1 VLILLILNKEVKMKE
16 FIDLYPKYK
25 KDIERYIAESVQSL
39 GSLDKFE
46 KNGFKKLFKI
56 YHALELIYGV
66 DQTTNKQTTPNI
78 YRNKSVDTAMGK
90 DRSYLFRT
98 NGTTYDNITIS
109 EPYLSSATG
118 NNCITLRVDEGDRVI
133 FLDFD
138 FFLLLERLNLIERH
152 GGFSVLTKTFYSIA
166 GASMILFS
174 FIIIGYS
181 FYEIFFNFYSEAK
194 FNLDAIFKAIVAL
207 TLGLA
212 IFDLAKTVMEQEV
225 FFKNYSK
232 SPSVEYKVLIKFLIT
247 IIVALSIEALMLVFK
262 IALNDFHQMINAL
275 YLIVGIGIIILS
287 LAAFV
292 KATTNNKV

>member
-1 VLILLILNKEVKMKE
+1 MKE
-16 FIDLYPKYK
+16 FIDLYSKYK
-25 KDIERYIAESVQSL
+25 KDIERYIVESVQSL
-39 GSLDKFE
+39 GDLDKFE
-46 KNGFKKLFKI
+46 KRGFEKLFKT
-56 YHALELIYGV
+56 YRALELVYGV

-78 YRNKSVDTAMGK
+78 YRNKKVDTAMGK
-90 DRSYLFRT
+90 DRSYLFRK
-98 NGTTYDNITIS
+98 NGSVYDNVTIS

-118 NNCITLRVDEGDRVI
+118 NNCITLRVDEGERVI

-138 FFLLLERLNLIERH
+138 FFMLLEKLNIIERH
-152 GGFSVLTKTFYSIA
+152 AGFSALTKTFYSIA
-166 GASMILFS
+166 GSSMIFFS

-181 FYEIFFNFYSEAK
+181 FYEIFFNFYAEAK
-194 FNLDAIFKAIVAL
+194 FNLDAIFKAVVAL

-232 SPSVEYKVLIKFLIT
+232 SSSVEYKVLTKFLIT

-287 LAAFV
+287 LAVFV
-292 KATTNNKV
+292 KVTNNKV

>member
-1 VLILLILNKEVKMKE
+1 VKE
-16 FIDLYPKYK
+16 FIDLYSKYK
-25 KDIERYIAESVQSL
+25 KDIEHYIVESIQSL
-39 GSLDKFE
+39 GDLDKFE
-46 KNGFKKLFKI
+46 KNRFKKLFQT
-56 YHALELIYGV
+56 YRALELVYGV
-66 DQTTNKQTTPNI
+66 DRTTNRQTTPNI
-78 YRNKSVDTAMGK
+78 YRNRKVDTAMGK
-90 DRSYLFRT
+90 DRSYLFRK
-98 NGTTYDNITIS
+98 NGAVYDNVTIS

-118 NNCITLRVDEGDRVI
+118 NNCITLRVDEGERVI

-138 FFLLLERLNLIERH
+138 FFLLLERLNIIERH
-152 GGFSVLTKTFYSIA
+152 AGFSALTKTFYSIA

-181 FYEIFFNFYSEAK
+181 FYEIFFNFYVEAK
-194 FNLDAIFKAIVAL
+194 FNLDAIFKAVVAL

-232 SPSVEYKVLIKFLIT
+232 SSSVEYKVLTKFLIT

-292 KATTNNKV
+292 KVTNNKV

>member
-1 VLILLILNKEVKMKE
+1 MKE

>member
-1 VLILLILNKEVKMKE
+1 MKE
-16 FIDLYPKYK
+16 FIELYSKYK
-25 KDIERYIAESVQSL
+25 KDIEHYIVESVQSL
-39 GSLDKFE
+39 GDLDKFE
-46 KNGFKKLFKI
+46 KNGFKKLFKT
-56 YHALELIYGV
+56 YRALELVYGV
-66 DQTTNKQTTPNI
+66 DQTTNRQTTPNI
-78 YRNKSVDTAMGK
+78 YRNRSVDTAMGK
-90 DRSYLFRT
+90 DRSYLFRK
-98 NGTTYDNITIS
+98 NGTMYDNIIIS

-138 FFLLLERLNLIERH
+138 FFLLLERLNIIERH
-152 GGFSVLTKTFYSIA
+152 AGFSTLTKTFYSIA

-181 FYEIFFNFYSEAK
+181 FYEIFFNFYSDAK
-194 FNLDAIFKAIVAL
+194 FNLDAIFKAVVAL

-232 SPSVEYKVLIKFLIT
+232 SSSVEYKVLTKFLIT

-292 KATTNNKV
+292 KVTNNKA

>member
-1 VLILLILNKEVKMKE
+1 MKE
-16 FIDLYPKYK
+16 FIDLYSKYK
-25 KDIERYIAESVQSL
+25 KDIEHYIVESIQSL
-39 GSLDKFE
+39 GDLDKFE
-46 KNGFKKLFKI
+46 KNGFKKLFQT
-56 YHALELIYGV
+56 YRALELVYGV
-66 DQTTNKQTTPNI
+66 DQTTNRQTTPNI
-78 YRNKSVDTAMGK
+78 YRNRKVDTAMGK
-90 DRSYLFRT
+90 DRSYLFRK
-98 NGTTYDNITIS
+98 NGAVYDNVTIS

-118 NNCITLRVDEGDRVI
+118 NNCITLRVDEGERVI

-138 FFLLLERLNLIERH
+138 FFLLLERLNIIERH
-152 GGFSVLTKTFYSIA
+152 AGFSALTKTFYSIA

-181 FYEIFFNFYSEAK
+181 FYEIFFNFYVEAK
-194 FNLDAIFKAIVAL
+194 FNLDAIFKAVVAL

-232 SPSVEYKVLIKFLIT
+232 SSSVEYKVLTKFLIT

-292 KATTNNKV
+292 KVTNNKV

>member
-1 VLILLILNKEVKMKE
+1 MKE
-16 FIDLYPKYK
+16 FIDIYAKYK
-25 KDIERYIAESVQSL
+25 NEIERYTIESVQSL
-39 GSLDKFE
+39 GNIDKFE
-46 KNGFKKLFKI
+46 KNGFQKLFKI
-56 YHALELIYGV
+56 YRALELIYVV
-66 DQTTNKQTTPNI
+66 DQTTHKQTTPNI
-78 YRNKSVDTAMGK
+78 YRNKSIDTAIGK
-90 DRSYLFRT
+90 DRSYLFRKH
-98 NGTTYDNITIS
+98 GTIYENITIS

-118 NNCITLRVDEGDRVI
+118 SNCITMRIDEGDRVI

-152 GGFSVLTKTFYSIA
+152 GGFSTLTKTFYSIA

-181 FYEIFFNFYSEAK
+181 FYEIFFNFYSDAK
-194 FNLDAIFKAIVAL
+194 FNLDAIFKAVVAL

-232 SPSVEYKVLIKFLIT
+232 SSSVEYKVLTKFLIT

-292 KATTNNKV
+292 RATNSKE